1 MIGETLKEF
10 ARATH
15 LGAMG
20 ALLVA
25 VTGGCADQPPPRPVN
40 SGESVAHATAAE
52 PLGAGAGPNG
62 SQELAPV
69 PSGPAPGESRIPAP
83 RPPLPCEARRG
94 VDGLRR
100 AAVLRTLDG
109 GLGHWLRN
117 VDIDPKL
124 EHGRFRGWIIRTLPE
139 GDACYADLD
148 LQAGDVVTRING
160 RPVERPEEASDIW
173 DGLRTSTALVIDF
186 VRAGRPRT
194 LRFRIVEQ

>member
-1 MIGETLKEF
+1 MNETLKEF
-10 ARATH
+10 ARATR
-15 LGAMG
+15 LAAMS

-25 VTGGCADQPPPRPVN
+25 GMGGCADQPPPRPVN
-40 SGESVAHATAAE
+40 SGATAYATGAE
-52 PLGAGAGPNG
+52 PPEPSAG
-62 SQELAPV
+62 SSMRQDLAAAAA
-69 PSGPAPGESRIPAP
+69 STSADGPAPAARPAP
-83 RPPLPCEARRG
+83 PCEARRG
-94 VDGLRR
+94 SDGLRR

-186 VRAGRPRT
+186 MRAGRPRT

>member
-1 MIGETLKEF
+1 MNETLKEF
-10 ARATH
+10 ARATR
-15 LGAMG
+15 LAAMS

-25 VTGGCADQPPPRPVN
+25 GTGGCADQPPPRTVN
-40 SGESVAHATAAE
+40 SGATAYATGAE
-52 PLGAGAGPNG
+52 PPEPSAG
-62 SQELAPV
+62 SSMHQDLAAAAA
-69 PSGPAPGESRIPAP
+69 STSADGPAPTARPAP
-83 RPPLPCEARRG
+83 PCEARRG
-94 VDGLRR
+94 SDGLRR

>member
-1 MIGETLKEF
+1 MSETWKEF
-10 ARATH
+10 ARATR
-15 LGAMG
+15 LAAAG

-40 SGESVAHATAAE
+40 SGGTIPGATAAA
-52 PLGAGAGPNG
+52 PVGASAGPTAR
-62 SQELAPV
+62 EEVATV
-69 PSGPAPGESRIPAP
+69 ATGPAADGPASAARPAP
-83 RPPLPCEARRG
+83 PCEARRG
-94 VDGLRR
+94 ADGLRR

-173 DGLRTSTALVIDF
+173 DGLRTSPALVIDF

>member
-1 MIGETLKEF
+1 MTETVKEF
-10 ARATH
+10 ARATR
-15 LGAMG
+15 LGARG
-20 ALLVA
+20 VLLVA
-25 VTGGCADQPPPRPVN
+25 VTVGCAEQPPPGPVN
-40 SGESVAHATAAE
+40 SGNAPASATAPE
-52 PLGAGAGPNG
+52 PVGAGSSPAVRE
-62 SQELAPV
+62 ELAPV
-69 PSGPAPGESRIPAP
+69 GTGFASADRPAAAARSAP
-83 RPPLPCEARRG
+83 PCEARRG
-94 VDGLRR
+94 ADGLRR

-139 GDACYADLD
+139 GDACYADLY

-173 DGLRTSTALVIDF
+173 DGLRTSPALVIDF